1 MKTVI
6 TKRIEMATQEIRFG
20 YWDMARHKFIPLYDL
35 NEDESAEA
43 ATKLGVS
50 ELLLDSL
57 TVFSDT
63 IAELVGRDLANIWER
78 LDRIEKK

>member
-1 MKTVI
+1 MRTEI
-6 TKRIEMATQEIRFG
+6 TTRIEMATQEIRFG
-20 YWDMARHKFIPLYDL
+20 YWDMAREKFIPLYGL
-35 NEDESAEA
+35 NEDESMEA

-57 TVFSDT
+57 TVFADT
-63 IAELVGRDLANIWER
+63 IAELVGRDLVSIWER